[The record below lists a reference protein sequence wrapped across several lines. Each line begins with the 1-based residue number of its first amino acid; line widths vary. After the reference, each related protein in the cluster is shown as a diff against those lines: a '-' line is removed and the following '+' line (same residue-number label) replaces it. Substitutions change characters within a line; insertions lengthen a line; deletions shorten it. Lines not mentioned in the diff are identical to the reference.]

1 MPNKILIIGRNGQVG
16 WELRRTLSCLGQ
28 IVAVEYPEIDLTN
41 PESLRTV
48 VAGVKPTVIANAAAY
63 TAVDKAETETALAE
77 AINATGPAVL
87 AEEAK
92 KIGALLVHYSTDY
105 VFDGAGNDERT
116 ETSPTGPLNVYG
128 KTKLAGDQAIAASG
142 CDHLIFRTSW
152 VYGARGANFLLTM
165 LKLAKERESLS
176 IVSDQVGA
184 PTTSV
189 SIAQATAA
197 VLAQVLAPGKGI
209 DGRSGVYNLTNGGE
223 ASWFDFAKTIFA
235 KSHMLWDASQPT
247 LTPIP
252 TSAFPRPA
260 RRPLNSRLSGEKLE
274 KIFGVTLPHW
284 EAALDLTLETLAEQ
298 KNFHY

>member
-16 WELRRTLSCLGQ
+16 WELRRTLSVLGQ
-28 IVAVEYPEIDLTN
+28 IVPVEYPEIDLTK
-41 PESLRTV
+41 PETLRTV
-48 VAGVKPTVIANAAAY
+48 IAGVKPTVIANAAAY

-92 KIGALLVHYSTDY
+92 KLGALLVHYSTDY
-105 VFDGAGNDERT
+105 VFDGTGDQPRS

-128 KTKLAGDQAIAASG
+128 KTKLAGDEAIIASG
-142 CDHLIFRTSW
+142 CQHLIFRTSW
-152 VYGARGANFLLTM
+152 VYGSRGSNFLLTM

-197 VLAQVLAPGKGI
+197 VLSQVLAPGAGI
-209 DGRSGVYNLTNGGE
+209 NVRSGVYNLTNSGE
-223 ASWFDFAKTIFA
+223 ASWFDFAKAIFA
-235 KSHMLWDASQPT
+235 KSHMLWDAPQPT
-247 LTPIP
+247 LTAIS

-260 RRPLNSRLSGEKLE
+260 QRPLNSRLSGEKVE
-274 KIFGVTLPHW
+274 TIFGVVLPHW
-284 EAALDLTLETLAEQ
+284 EAALDITLEQLVSQ
-298 KNFHY
+298 RKL